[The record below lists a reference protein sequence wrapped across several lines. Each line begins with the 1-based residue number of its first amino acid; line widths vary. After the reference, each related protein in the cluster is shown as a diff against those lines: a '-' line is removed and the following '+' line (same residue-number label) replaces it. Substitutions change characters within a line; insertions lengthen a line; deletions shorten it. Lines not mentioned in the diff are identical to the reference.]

1 MHTCAYSCG
10 GQRLFRSH
18 SAAFEKGVS
27 LDRSSPSRLGWLGRE
42 PQDLPASVPPAP
54 GLHIYAIKL
63 DWMFLCVLVHVCSRE
78 W

>member
-1 MHTCAYSCG
+1 MHTCVHSSG

-18 SAAFEKGVS
+18 PPAFEKGVS

-42 PQDLPASVPPAP
+42 PQDLPASALRAP
-54 GLHIYAIKL
+54 GLYIYATMPA
-63 DWMFLCVLVHVCSRE
+63 WMFLCVLVHVCDRE